1 MSNYKVSISD
11 YANKAIVSFMLEEVD
26 PNDKNNTGK
35 YFVDNFLNKPT
46 TLTQEMVM
54 KTIAASK
61 STDTMITNSFYT
73 NMVGYEAVMKVDLN
87 GKLFCDA
94 LLMENNLERENL
106 EQLIRA
112 FYSNAFVT
120 INVEEFE
127 DD

>member
-1 MSNYKVSISD
+1 MSEYKVSISD
-11 YANKAIVSFMLEEVD
+11 YANKVVVSFMLEEVD

-46 TLTQEMVM
+46 TLTQEIVM
-54 KTIAASK
+54 KIIAASK